1 MRILGAAALAV
12 TGALLGGCFNNTTGG
27 PGIPGPTNPESGNGA
42 PNGGSSARMR
52 PLYNLSL
59 GLLPYPIDL
68 YFAGSNDGALRL
80 PPTLTQLTAGQIN
93 QLDGFSTSAPI
104 TVRFTSAIDG
114 KTLSAADVAVI
125 RLTLDNVHKA
135 PLLPPA
141 PGALVPQLLNYGTD
155 YTVYVTGSAPKGAFA
170 EAMDDGGTTLVL
182 QPNVPLMP
190 SSGATNI
197 GYLVL
202 LLNGIKDQSGSVAAP
217 DADYATVQAGALADL
232 QAGLQVPKCASVTDP
247 TLNQICQLTF
257 AQLAIA
263 SAFHYDPT
271 KVVVSFSFSTQSTAD
286 TLAILAQTYAATPV
300 APGTIVAAP
309 TGLTTNNINASLP
322 GYADVWAGTLKLPYY
337 LTAAANNHDPAP
349 LTRYWTAAG
358 PSPAPGIDPASRVLT
373 RFNPV
378 PQQTSMQTVPVLI
391 GVPNAGS
398 GCQEV
403 NYPNGWPAVVFQHGI
418 TGVRLEAFGVF
429 DSFAKACFVVVAIDL
444 PLHGVTD
451 TTSPFY
457 RNQLFAGTPAAGLMT
472 GERTFD
478 LDLEN
483 NTTMAPGPD
492 GMIDGSGSHFINLT
506 SVLTSRDNTR
516 QASSDDLWLGAVV
529 HTLSLGAN
537 INGSS
542 DIDKANIQFVAL
554 SLGSIVGIPA
564 LAMPNAYLSGY
575 LSVAGGN
582 LSYLLRDSPSI
593 APILN
598 AGLAAANP
606 LLKPGLTLYDN
617 WLRDS
622 QTLVDSADPV
632 NYIAGAAANR
642 PLLIQQV
649 VGGGP
654 LPDGTANLPDQ
665 VVPNNATA
673 RLLAAAPTTLRIPQP
688 AAPGPVPLTAGTL
701 TYINFIYGDHN
712 SIWSPAPP
720 PRTTPVT
727 APTNGLAYL
736 EIQVEASSFAATQ
749 GHATVLGSPINPL
762 SIAVIEP

>member
-1 MRILGAAALAV
+1 MRILGGAALAV
-12 TGALLGGCFNNTTGG
+12 AGALLSGCFNSTSGG
-27 PGIPGPTNPESGNGA
+27 PGLPGPTDTSSGNGA
-42 PNGGSSARMR
+42 PNGGMSAPMR
-52 PLYNLSL
+52 PLYNVSL
-59 GLLPYPIDL
+59 GLLPYPLDL
-68 YFAGSNDGALRL
+68 YFAGSNDGTLRL
-80 PPTLTQLTAGQIN
+80 PPTLTQLTKGQIN
-93 QLDGFSTSAPI
+93 QLDGFSTTAPI
-104 TVRFTSAIDG
+104 TVRFTSAING
-114 KTLSAADVAVI
+114 STLSAADIAVI

-141 PGALVPQLLNYGTD
+141 PGALVPELLSYGTA
-155 YTVYVTGSAPKGAFA
+155 YTAYVTGSAPKGAFA
-170 EAMDDGGTTLVL
+170 EAMDDGGTTLVI
-182 QPNVPLMP
+182 QPNVPLTP

-202 LLNGIKDQSGSVAAP
+202 LLNGIKDQSGNVAVP
-217 DADYATVQAGALADL
+217 DTDYATVQAGALADL

-271 KVVVSFSFSTQSTAD
+271 KVVVSFSFSTESTAD
-286 TLAILAQTYAATPV
+286 TLGVLAQTYAATPV

-309 TGLTTNNINASLP
+309 TGLTTTNINASAP

-349 LTRYWTAAG
+349 LTNYWTAAQG
-358 PSPAPGIDPASRVLT
+358 PAPVTGLDPSSRVLT

-378 PQQTSMQTVPVLI
+378 PKQTSMQTVPVLI
-391 GVPNAGS
+391 GVPNATS
-398 GCQEV
+398 GCSEA

-418 TGVRLEAFGVF
+418 TGYRLEAVGVF
-429 DSFAKACFVVVAIDL
+429 DSYAKNCFVVVAIDL

-451 TTSPFY
+451 PTNPFY
-457 RNQLFAGTPAAGLMT
+457 RNQLFAGTPAAALMT

-492 GMIDGSGSHFINLT
+492 GVIDGSGSHFINLT
-506 SVLTSRDNTR
+506 SVLTSRDNVR

-542 DIDKANIQFVAL
+542 DIDKTNIQFVSL

-575 LSVAGGN
+575 LSVPGGTV
-582 LSYLLRDSPSI
+582 SYLLRDSVSI
-593 APILN
+593 APELN

-622 QTLVDSADPV
+622 QTLVDAADPV
-632 NYIAGAAANR
+632 NYMAAATANR

-649 VGGGP
+649 IGGGP
-654 LPDGTANLPDQ
+654 LPDGTLNLPDQ
-665 VVPNNATA
+665 VVPNSATA
-673 RLLAAAPTTLRIPQP
+673 RLLAAAPATMRIPQP

-701 TYINFIYGDHN
+701 TYINYIYGDHN

-720 PRTTPVT
+720 PRTTPVN
-727 APTNGLAYL
+727 APTNGLAYF
-736 EIQVEASSFAATQ
+736 EIDGEAASFAVTQ
-749 GHATVLGSPINPL
+749 GHATVLGAINPL